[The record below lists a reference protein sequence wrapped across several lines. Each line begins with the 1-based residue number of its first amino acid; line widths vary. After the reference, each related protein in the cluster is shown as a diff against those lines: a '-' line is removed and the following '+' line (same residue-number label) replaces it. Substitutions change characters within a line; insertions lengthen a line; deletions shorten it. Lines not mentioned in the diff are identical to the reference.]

1 MEVRMETRK
10 VYVSGGSTYV
20 LSLPKK
26 WVVENRIEAGDSL
39 IVTRQASSLLI
50 EPGMMEEEPEVVEI
64 NTSHIA
70 SPEALERLIIAYYLV
85 GYDTIKIKL
94 DPKAPRYKDSA
105 RRILDFLIGVEI
117 VEDLGDTVTMEILLD
132 HRKMPTPQA
141 LRRIHLIGRSMISD
155 AINVMKAGDK
165 NLAKDVISRE
175 REVDRLY
182 FLVVRQL
189 KSAVQYQQVAEKLGI
204 QNQRDALGY
213 RIVVKSLERI
223 ADHVENVVNTY
234 LQLTEAGKDR
244 PNLREFVSLADLILG
259 IYDSAMEAFFNRKK
273 DKAEE
278 VFRGFKGIKKRH
290 LSLSNKF
297 FKEDIDIP
305 DAMHR
310 KSILDSLGRIAS
322 YSSDIAEI
330 ALNMAVEVPST
341 RASQ

>member
-1 MEVRMETRK
+1 METRK
-10 VYVSGGSTYV
+10 VYKTGGSTYV

-26 WVVENRIEAGDSL
+26 WVVENRVKAGDSL
-39 IVTRQASSLLI
+39 VVTRQAGSLLI
-50 EPGMMEEEPEVVEI
+50 EPGLIEEEPEIVEVD
-64 NTSHIA
+64 TRDIA

-105 RRILDFLIGVEI
+105 RRILEFLIGVEI

-132 HRKMPTPQA
+132 HRKMRTPHA

-155 AINVMKAGDK
+155 AVKVMKSGDK
-165 NLAKDVISRE
+165 NLAKDVVSRE

-189 KSAVQYQQVAEKLGI
+189 KSAVQYQQVAEKLDI
-204 QNQRDALGY
+204 QNQRDSLGY

-223 ADHVENVVNTY
+223 ADHVENVMSSY
-234 LQLTEAGKDR
+234 LRLTWEGKEKPD
-244 PNLREFVSLADLILG
+244 LMEFASLADSILG
-259 IYDSAMEAFFNRKK
+259 IYESAMEAFFSRKK
-273 DKAEE
+273 GKAEE
-278 VFRGFKGIKKRH
+278 VFQNLRGVKKRH

-297 FKEDIDIP
+297 FREDIDIP

-330 ALNMAVEVPST
+330 AMNMAVEVPSPKLL
-341 RASQ
+341 R